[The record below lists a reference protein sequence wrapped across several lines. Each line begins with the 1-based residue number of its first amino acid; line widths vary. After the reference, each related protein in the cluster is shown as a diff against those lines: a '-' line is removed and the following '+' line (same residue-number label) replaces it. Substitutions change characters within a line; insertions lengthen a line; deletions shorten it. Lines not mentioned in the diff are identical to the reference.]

1 MEDAGPVSAQDEELA
16 AWQASA
22 DLLRADLVATTGLDW
37 SLAIETIR
45 WDFDDDDLDSTGLI
59 FSHGSGDMSL
69 PSRRDGSGD
78 IGLAAEAASHLAEM
92 LAEDVMEH
100 FERPW
105 PECPVHHRPMDP
117 QPTSPTGSWM
127 CGKDPTEA
135 APIGALAEWLAERG
149 RE

>member
-45 WDFDDDDLDSTGLI
+45 WDFDDDDLDSKGLVFNHGTG
-59 FSHGSGDMSL
+59 DQSL
-69 PSRRDGSGD
+69 PTRTDQSGNLGFD
-78 IGLAAEAASHLAEM
+78 AEAGAHLADM
-92 LAEDVMEH
+92 LREDVMEH

-117 QPTSPTGSWM
+117 QPVGATGSWV
-127 CGKDPTEA
+127 CSKDPAEA
-135 APIGALAEWLAERG
+135 APIGGLESWLAG
-149 RE
+149 RPRE